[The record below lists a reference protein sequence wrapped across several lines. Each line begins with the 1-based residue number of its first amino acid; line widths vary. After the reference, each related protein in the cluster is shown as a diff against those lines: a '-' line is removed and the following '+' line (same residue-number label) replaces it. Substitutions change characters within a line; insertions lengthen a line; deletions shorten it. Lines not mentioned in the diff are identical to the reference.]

1 MNMIDDMEVRDS
13 SIVPV
18 RVKSVVITEKTLSAM
33 SMDAIDTVVS
43 ELGEA
48 LRRAEDISYHA
59 LGGFLHVVYRQ
70 QYFVELKFDSF
81 EDYCKERIGFS
92 QRKALYLISIWEK
105 FEKELKVPRHEYE
118 GIEWSK
124 LKEIVPVVNNENVN
138 RWLRI
143 AKANT
148 VEELRYQVRKELNP
162 EDEIEKTV
170 PMSIHLFPG
179 EKEVV
184 DRAFD
189 IVRKMM
195 PRTDGSEPRRGQC
208 LEMICADFLAGV
220 EEG

>member
-1 MNMIDDMEVRDS
+1 MTGEMDVQSTDMVPVEVR
-13 SIVPV
+13 
-18 RVKSVVITEKTLSAM
+18 SVVITEKTLSAM
-33 SMDAIDTVVS
+33 SGEEIDTMVS
-43 ELGEA
+43 KLGDA

-70 QYFVELKFDSF
+70 QYFMDLNFDSF

-124 LKEIVPVVNNENVN
+124 LKEIVPVVNKENVN
-138 RWLRI
+138 RWLSI
-143 AKANT
+143 ARANT

-162 EDEIEKTV
+162 EEEEMERTI

-189 IVRKMM
+189 VVRRMM